1 MGKSKNRVVIAE
13 DLTAQQCRERI
24 CDIDR
29 DIARIKVE
37 LAPIRDFIGQSE
49 RKLAALSSERD
60 QLKQRLQELKG
71 RPVVSDH
78 ALVRYL
84 ERKYG
89 FDSEAVRKEM
99 LTPEVETAVR
109 AGAAGC
115 KSHGG
120 TFKFRGM
127 TVTTFIHPKT
137 K

>member
-1 MGKSKNRVVIAE
+1 MAKSKNRVVIAE
-13 DLTAQQCRERI
+13 DLTAQQCRARV
-24 CDIDR
+24 CDIER
-29 DIARIKVE
+29 AIERLQVE
-37 LAPIRDFIGQSE
+37 LAPIREFIAQTE
-49 RKLAALSSERD
+49 RKLGALSSERD
-60 QLKQRLQELKG
+60 QLNLRLETLKG

-99 LTPEVETAVR
+99 LTPEVEAALR

-120 TFKFRGM
+120 TFKFRDM
-127 TVTTFIHPKT
+127 TVTTYIHPKT